1 MKFLREGKQYHLLLQ
16 DYYFTRFEY
25 AGDITIHFQP
35 TEPQDW
41 TVKLILVS
49 HFSLTRGGEREDYQ
63 VEDLK
68 GFHQLTLLW
77 QDQVV
82 SLKASREGVLQ
93 LKTRKGAL
101 LEVEDGPFEN
111 WDFWVYREQ
120 QKREPRLHLIGGMGR
135 LVII

>member
-25 AGDITIHFQP
+25 AGDISIQFQP
-35 TEPQDW
+35 AEPQGW
-41 TVKLILVS
+41 TVKLILTS
-49 HFSLTRGGEREDYQ
+49 HFSLTREREDYQ

-68 GFHQLTLLW
+68 GFHQLTHLW
-77 QDQVV
+77 QDQVE

-93 LKTRKGAL
+93 LKTRKGAV

-120 QKREPRLHLIGGMGR
+120 RKQEPRLHLIGGMGR
-135 LVII
+135 LVIL